1 MNETI
6 FKTAFSLAKEAFQ
19 ADEIPVGAVIFD
31 SKTHQIIAMARN
43 ETEERKNPL
52 AHAEILALTAAFE
65 KLHQK
70 RLNGCS
76 VFVTLEPCALCAA
89 ALSLA
94 RVDHV
99 YFGAFDPKTGGI
111 FQGCCTFEHPQT
123 HHKPDVTGGI
133 HADECGKLLTTF
145 FKNKRKKQ

>member
-1 MNETI
+1 MNEAI
-6 FKTAFSLAKEAFQ
+6 FKTAFSLAEEAFR
-19 ADEIPVGAVIFD
+19 ADEIPVGAVIFE
-31 SKTHQIIAMARN
+31 SKTHQIIATARN

-52 AHAEILALTAAFE
+52 AHAEMLVLDAAFTR
-65 KLHQK
+65 LRQK

-111 FQGCCTFEHPQT
+111 CQGCRTFEQPQT
-123 HHKPDVTGGI
+123 HHKPAVTGGI
-133 HADECGKLLTTF
+133 HADVCGSLLTLF